1 MTDQKDNPFASTNAI
16 TDVLDGESAMEL
28 RKAAPAIHVASKN
41 GKLTFLQRKISNILL
56 YNAYNDLLSSE
67 IHSIRVKELAENVGF
82 NSKDY
87 ELLKSSLRQL
97 RNIAIEWNVLN
108 EDGREK
114 WGVSSMIAEA
124 QIESGVI
131 TYSYPPM
138 LRTLLYNPEI
148 FARIDL
154 RVQKRFSSNYALSLY
169 ENCYRFKGVGSTDI
183 IPVETWKRLIG
194 VEEGGTYEVFK
205 NLNRKIIKPAIEEI
219 NAVSDIFL
227 EVDYIKEGKRVIGL
241 RFNIS
246 NNAQHENEPIEHGL
260 AGGRAPAEYSEPGA
274 INPA

>member
-1 MTDQKDNPFASTNAI
+1 MTDQEDNGLASTNAAPGA
-16 TDVLDGESAMEL
+16 LDGGAAMEL
-28 RKAAPAIHVASKN
+28 RKAASAIHVASKN

-56 YNAYNDLLSSE
+56 YNAYNDLLSAE

-124 QIESGVI
+124 QIEGGVI

-138 LRTLLYNPEI
+138 LRSLLYNPEI

-194 VEEGGTYEVFK
+194 VEEGGIYEVFK

-227 EVDYIKEGKRVIGL
+227 EVDYIKEGKRVVGL
-241 RFNIS
+241 RFNIT

-260 AGGRAPAEYSEPGA
+260 AGGRASAQFSESGA
-274 INPA
+274 ITPV